1 MPSHPDD
8 FSRDVQ
14 DVEVDVLADGILIAE
29 VELGKALVNNS
40 NYWGMLVIRRCEE
53 AATLEGNPH
62 YLQIIGLHGV
72 EGRLLHLRLGRG
84 LGLPFEPKWHCGITP
99 HGHGRKSQ
107 RGGLNPRDRSEL
119 RLNPAPGG
127 SNGIGVWAGCRRER
141 QPKGEQVMGIEAGI
155 DTPELGKRANH
166 QSSAGQ
172 QYERERHFCDHE
184 NALGAMPDAAQS
196 TPSLLE
202 HFMKVGL

>member
-72 EGRLLHLRLGRG
+72 EERFLHLRLGRG
-84 LGLPFEPKWHCGITP
+84 FGLAFEPKWHFGITLQGP
-99 HGHGRKSQ
+99 GRDSQ
-107 RGGLNPRDRSEL
+107 RGGLDSRYRRDFLLS
-119 RLNPAPGG
+119 PPPGG
-127 SNGIGVWAGCRRER
+127 S
-141 QPKGEQVMGIEAGI
+141 
-155 DTPELGKRANH
+155 
-166 QSSAGQ
+166 S
-172 QYERERHFCDHE
+172 
-184 NALGAMPDAAQS
+184 
-196 TPSLLE
+196 
-202 HFMKVGL
+202 